1 MTWSNV
7 PGSGPEHHRTQHDGP
22 AQPWGPG
29 AQRATDAERAAW
41 EQGATSLFPPG
52 RIADR
57 VSTVLLLVA
66 GAVLTAVAA
75 VAGVIAVASAA
86 TSCGT
91 GASCSAGGLVG
102 GAVLAVGGAFVVG
115 VVTLVF
121 AVRAW
126 IRRRTSWWIA
136 GIGFVLAVA
145 AVTWG
150 TVLFVHTLD
159 DQGVGRGAAVAT
171 AQLPTT

>member
-7 PGSGPEHHRTQHDGP
+7 PGSGPEYHRPQQDG
-22 AQPWGPG
+22 WSS
-29 AQRATDAERAAW
+29 QRATDAERAAW

-52 RIADR
+52 KIADR

-75 VAGVIAVASAA
+75 VAGIVAVASAA

-91 GASCSAGGLVG
+91 SASCSTGGLVG
-102 GAVLAVGGAFVVG
+102 GAVLAAGGAFVVG

-136 GIGFVLAVA
+136 GIGFVLAVV

-150 TVLFVHTLD
+150 TVLFVGTLD
-159 DQGVGRGAAVAT
+159 QQGVGRDGGVAS
-171 AQLPTT
+171 AQLPTG

>member
-7 PGSGPEHHRTQHDGP
+7 PASGPEHERPEHERAEHD
-22 AQPWGPG
+22 
-29 AQRATDAERAAW
+29 RAAERTAW
-41 EQGATSLFPPG
+41 EQGATTLFPPG

-66 GAVLTAVAA
+66 GAVMTAVAA
-75 VAGVIAVASAA
+75 VAGVVAVASLA
-86 TSCGT
+86 TSCG
-91 GASCSAGGLVG
+91 ASTTCTPGGLVG
-102 GAVLAVGGAFVVG
+102 GAVLAVGGAFVIG

-150 TVLFVHTLD
+150 TVVFVQTLD
-159 DQGVGRGAAVAT
+159 QSSVGHDAGAETV
-171 AQLPTT
+171 QLPTV

>member
-7 PGSGPEHHRTQHDGP
+7 PGSGPEHDRARQERAALHDTASGP
-22 AQPWGPG
+22 HF
-29 AQRATDAERAAW
+29 TDAERTAW
-41 EQGATSLFPPG
+41 EQGATSLFPAG

-66 GAVLTAVAA
+66 SAVLTAVAA
-75 VAGVIAVASAA
+75 VAGVVAVASAA

-91 GASCSAGGLVG
+91 SASCTAGGLVG

-159 DQGVGRGAAVAT
+159 EQGVGRDAGVAT
-171 AQLPTT
+171 TQLPSP

>member
-7 PGSGPEHHRTQHDGP
+7 PGSGPQQHRPQQH
-22 AQPWGPG
+22 
-29 AQRATDAERAAW
+29 TEAERVAW

-57 VSTVLLLVA
+57 VSTVLLLAA

-75 VAGVIAVASAA
+75 VAGIVAVASAA

-91 GASCSAGGLVG
+91 AAGCTPG
-102 GAVLAVGGAFVVG
+102 GALGGAALAVGGAFVVG
-115 VVTLVF
+115 VVTLVL

-136 GIGFVLAVA
+136 GIGFVLTVV

-159 DQGVGRGAAVAT
+159 EQGSGPGRGADT
-171 AQLPTT
+171 AQFSTR

>member
-7 PGSGPEHHRTQHDGP
+7 PGSGPQQHGP
-22 AQPWGPG
+22 EQHGP
-29 AQRATDAERAAW
+29 QRHTEAERVAW

-57 VSTVLLLVA
+57 VSTVLLLAA

-75 VAGVIAVASAA
+75 VAGIIAVASAA
-86 TSCGT
+86 TSCG
-91 GASCSAGGLVG
+91 SAAGCAPG
-102 GAVLAVGGAFVVG
+102 GALGGAALAVGGAFVVG
-115 VVTLVF
+115 VVTLVL

-136 GIGFVLAVA
+136 GIGFVLAVV

-150 TVLFVHTLD
+150 TVLFVQTID
-159 DQGVGRGAAVAT
+159 EQGVGPGRGIDT
-171 AQLPTT
+171 AQLGTR

>member
-7 PGSGPEHHRTQHDGP
+7 PGTGP
-22 AQPWGPG
+22 
-29 AQRATDAERAAW
+29 QRHSEAERVAW

-57 VSTVLLLVA
+57 VSTVLLLAA
-66 GAVLTAVAA
+66 GAVLTVVAA

-86 TSCGT
+86 TSCGSS
-91 GASCSAGGLVG
+91 GVSCAPGGFIG

-136 GIGFVLAVA
+136 GIGFVLTVAV
-145 AVTWG
+145 VTWG
-150 TVLFVHTLD
+150 TVLFAQALD
-159 DQGVGRGAAVAT
+159 QQDSGRDGGVGT
-171 AQLPTT
+171 AELRTS